1 MVRNFKDDDIRPY
14 NSLLHTWLPNPRCR
28 LNPVPDG
35 KCFEGIPVSIE
46 AIKSL
51 RITRRVLFILGGLFL
66 IMMGVDFLENPV
78 RFGTRAQYD
87 LRGWLKYVAAA
98 ACFYPG
104 AYAVIVGLTPSSWDR
119 KSKDD

>member
-1 MVRNFKDDDIRPY
+1 MMTLDPTTRYCILGFLTLVVGSILYLMVSASKAY
-14 NSLLHTWLPNPRCR
+14 QSLS
-28 LNPVPDG
+28 
-35 KCFEGIPVSIE
+35 K